1 VHAVLLGAGAV
12 LLPMLALS
20 NLRASPVDALITPS
34 TLLFGAGLLC
44 AVTAEILGR
53 YLFFVSVVP
62 QHQALPYVGLGSEAA

>member
-1 VHAVLLGAGAV
+1 MTASSGFAGSVVTA
-12 LLPMLALS
+12 MTS
-20 NLRASPVDALITPS
+20 YALIAPS